1 LARAQQELA
10 VAREQVAFQS
20 GVADEAQVRMVVSG
34 TPLADREFREARD
47 DLERLKRHEQ
57 KTTET
62 IDELSEERDRLLERL
77 FEDIDS
83 AEEHSVEQELAAVL
97 ILTAFSHR
105 DKVARATRA
114 GVMAYLVKPFDKAD
128 LVPAIEVAVQR
139 WNEARVLAN
148 ESKNLTERLETRKL
162 VERAKAVLRDRHGLS
177 EEDAFRLIQRISME
191 RDRKSVVE
199 GK

>member
-1 LARAQQELA
+1 MTARIVIAE
-10 VAREQVAFQS
+10 
-20 GVADEAQVRMVVSG
+20 DEAIIRMDLREMLEEEGYEVVG
-34 TPLADREFREARD
+34 EAADGEDAM
-47 DLERLKRHEQ
+47 RL
-57 KTTET
+57 
-62 IDELSEERDRLLERL
+62 
-77 FEDIDS
+77 
-83 AEEHSVEQELAAVL
+83 AEELRPDLVILDIVMPQTDGLAAAEHIVEQELAAVL

-162 VERAKAVLRDRHGLS
+162 VERAKGVLRDRHGLS

-191 RDRKSVVE
+191 RGMPMRKVADRLLDGDVWNGRMLS
-199 GK
+199 

>member
-1 LARAQQELA
+1 MTARIVIAE
-10 VAREQVAFQS
+10 
-20 GVADEAQVRMVVSG
+20 DEAIIRMDLREMLEEEGYEVVGEASDG
-34 TPLADREFREARD
+34 DEVMRLAEQLRP
-47 DLERLKRHEQ
+47 DLVILDIVMP
-57 KTTET
+57 ET
-62 IDELSEERDRLLERL
+62 DGLTA
-77 FEDIDS
+77 
-83 AEEHSVEQELAAVL
+83 AEHIVEQELAAVL

-162 VERAKAVLRDRHGLS
+162 VERAKGVLRDRHGLS

-191 RDRKSVVE
+191 RGMPMRKVSERLLDGDVWN
-199 GK
+199 GRWLT